1 MNANIR
7 LISVSLLLI
16 CSGRLPAQELIV
28 RLAPQISLAPAQ
40 KGAPQPYLSSDASL
54 QQLLDQHPPKSTST
68 LFAAPRRAAL
78 PEALQN
84 VQRWRFDS
92 AAEAETVIQ
101 KLTALPGVIY
111 AEPNR
116 VYRVSAEINDPL
128 FSEQWYLRNINAP
141 AAWDIETGQETVIVG
156 VIDTGIDYRHED
168 LQGQL
173 WVNSAEDLNGN
184 GILDSL
190 DLNGIDD
197 DGNGYIDDVIG
208 WDFTDAPNFPD
219 QGDYLEPDNDPMD
232 EYGSGHGTPIAG
244 IIAARQNN
252 HLGISGAAPG
262 ARVMALRAGTA
273 SGFLEEDDVAEAI
286 IYAIDNGCQVVNMS
300 FGDNAVSYLLRDAI
314 QYGVSQG
321 VIFVASA
328 GNSGNASLNYPAA
341 FDETISVGATDSANR
356 LAGFSNYG
364 SKINL
369 VAPGL
374 EVFSTQIGNA
384 YGINNGTSFS
394 APVVCAA
401 LALILSHYPNY
412 TPEQA
417 KGALYAGCRDLGYF
431 GWDPFYGHGLVDLQR
446 SLTIG
451 EQGYAEII
459 APATGSGAA
468 QDEIAVLGTVFGPR
482 LISYSLAY
490 GSGENPFHWTPITEV
505 FGVQALQDTLTV
517 WNLAGLPDGI
527 YTLELRLKQHGLN
540 DVVHKTIFAID
551 HTSPTLSGLDTI
563 GILIGPQNGFLIRF
577 QTDDPTVATLFYRNL
592 GERTFTLSK
601 SSQHS
606 QSILN
611 TEYAI
616 HNTQPFFSKISQYFQ
631 NEHNFILSQ
640 EDVSG
645 EIDYYLHLRNSA
657 GLEAVYDNEGQ
668 YYPLDLAESLPPQ
681 TLLAEIEQLPVSGF
695 FMPFSADFNENQR
708 PEFVISELIGG
719 SQFGPLQ
726 AWEYLDGQWAA
737 HQLTAF
743 PLIPRDAAKIH
754 PAGGLELLGG
764 YGGNSLLLGGNAP
777 GEFPNAI
784 VWQDTANFWA
794 SRLINLDGDPEPELL
809 ALNFG
814 RWKIFDVSAAHQ
826 LTLQQTLPGDVTP
839 GNNQFG
845 VPWAVGDDFDGDGLR
860 EIAVE
865 DTDGDLY
872 VYEEDAAGQY
882 QFIWSTRLP
891 GRGGNSLLQAADL
904 DGDGQKELISAVRN
918 LPEVLR
924 ESNVNTKFWA
934 LTVWKSAG
942 NNSFEKIGQQ
952 NVHGVTVQPGIH
964 NGLSAADLDGDGR
977 SEVIFTPFPDAY
989 VFQFGQGEFSL
1000 LWYREGVNSNLALA
1014 EDFDR
1019 NGLPEVLMNSDG
1031 GILRFEA
1038 GANPNRPSPPLQLQA
1053 VPLDTATVRL
1063 GWRESPGSNH
1073 YKIYRKSTP
1082 AGAFALRDSTQFP
1095 AFTDSLVSPDTLYTY
1110 AVTRVDFSFPE
1121 PESAFSS
1128 PAAAQPNAPPVFLGA
1143 EPLSARQVR
1152 LRFNEAMSD
1161 AAYLPEN
1168 YRLLIAAGG
1177 QNGGSRPGE
1186 SRPGESRP
1194 ASAIRGQNR
1203 REVLLSFLEDF
1214 PSLVNH
1220 LEMAGLSDLQGT
1232 PLPGQPLLVS
1242 FEYVPPGE
1250 PFYLQSVNFPGKRSL
1265 RLKFSRELDPV
1276 SAQDPENYFLEP
1288 DGSILRAQL
1297 DSSDARVVHLS
1308 VSSEARLGSLGVP
1321 YYLTVTHLK
1330 DAGGFPLDDRKANR
1344 LAIILS
1350 AESLAD
1356 ILVYPNPY
1364 RGQAAQNDLM
1374 FANLPKGCEI
1384 FIFNASGQF
1393 LQRLE
1398 ETSGTGGVAWDLRTR
1413 AGDLIGSGVYIY
1425 LARFNGEEK
1434 KGKFMVIR

>member
-7 LISVSLLLI
+7 LMIVSLLLLR
-16 CSGRLPAQELIV
+16 SGWLPAQELIV
-28 RLAPQISLAPAQ
+28 RLAPAVSVAPAQ
-40 KGAPQPYLSSDASL
+40 KGAPQPYLSSDAGL
-54 QQLLDQHPPKSTST
+54 QQLLDQHPPKNIST
-68 LFAAPRRAAL
+68 LFDAPRRAAL
-78 PEALQN
+78 PEALRN
-84 VQRWRFDS
+84 LQRWRFAS

-116 VYRVSAEINDPL
+116 AYRVSAEINDPL
-128 FSEQWYLRNINAP
+128 FSEQWYLQNINAP
-141 AAWDIETGQETVIVG
+141 AAWDIETGQASAIVG

-190 DLNGIDD
+190 DLNGRDE

-232 EYGSGHGTPIAG
+232 EFGSGHGTPVAG

-252 HLGISGAAPG
+252 NIGVSGAAPG
-262 ARVMALRAGTA
+262 ARMMALRAGTA

-286 IYAIDNGCQVVNMS
+286 LYAIDNGCQVVNMS

-314 QYGVSQG
+314 QYGVSEG

-341 FDETISVGATDSANR
+341 FDETISVGATDSINK

-369 VAPGL
+369 VAPGV

-394 APVVCAA
+394 APLVCAA
-401 LALILSHYPNY
+401 LALILSHFPHY

-459 APATGSGAA
+459 APATGSGTA
-468 QDEIAVLGTVFGPR
+468 QDEIAVMGTVFGPR

-517 WNLAGLPDGI
+517 WNLAGLPDGT
-527 YTLELRLKQHGLN
+527 YTLELRLKQYGLN
-540 DVVHKTIFAID
+540 EMVHKTIFAID

-577 QTDDPTVATLFYRNL
+577 QTDDPTVATLFYRNA
-592 GERTFTLSK
+592 GRAFTSSK
-601 SSQHS
+601 SSQRS
-606 QSILN
+606 QPILN
-611 TEYAI
+611 P
-616 HNTQPFFSKISQYFQ
+616 QSFLSKISQYFQ
-631 NEHNFILSQ
+631 DEHNFILSQ
-640 EDVSG
+640 EDISG
-645 EIDYYLHLRNSA
+645 EVEFYLHLRNSA

-668 YYPLDLAESLPPQ
+668 YYPLHLAEFLPPQ
-681 TLLAEIEQLPVSGF
+681 TLLSEKEQLPVSGF
-695 FMPFSADFNENQR
+695 FMPFSTDFNENQR

-726 AWEYLDGQWAA
+726 AWEYLAGQWATQ
-737 HQLTAF
+737 QLTGF

-764 YGGNSLLLGGNAP
+764 YGGSSLLLGGNAP
-777 GEFPNAI
+777 GEFPNAV

-814 RWKIFDVSAAHQ
+814 RWKIFDVSAAHR
-826 LTLQQTLPGDVTP
+826 LTLRQTLPGEVTP

-845 VPWAVGDDFDGDGLR
+845 VPWAVVDDFDGDGRR

-872 VYEEDAAGQY
+872 IYEEDAVGQY

-904 DGDGQKELISAVRN
+904 EGDGQKELISAVRN

-924 ESNVNTKFWA
+924 ESNVNSKFWA
-934 LTVWKSAG
+934 LTAWKSAG
-942 NNSFEKIGQQ
+942 NNTFEKIGQQ

-964 NGLSAADLDGDGR
+964 NGLSAADLDGDER
-977 SEVIFTPFPDAY
+977 NEIIFTPFPDAY
-989 VFQFGQGEFSL
+989 VLQFEQGKFSL
-1000 LWYREGVNSNLALA
+1000 AWYREGVNSNLALA

-1019 NGLPEVLMNSDG
+1019 NGLPEVLMNTDA
-1031 GILRFEA
+1031 GILRLEA
-1038 GANPNRPSPPLQLQA
+1038 AANPSRPSPPLQLQA
-1053 VPLDTATVRL
+1053 VPLDTTTIRL
-1063 GWRESPGSNH
+1063 SWRESAGSNY

-1082 AGAFALRDSTQFP
+1082 AGAFALRDSTQSP
-1095 AFTDSLVSPDTLYTY
+1095 AFADSLVNPDTLYTY

-1121 PESAFSS
+1121 PESAFSNRAS
-1128 PAAAQPNAPPVFLGA
+1128 AQPNAPPVFLDA

-1168 YRLLIAAGG
+1168 YRLLIAAAG
-1177 QNGGSRPGE
+1177 QTH
-1186 SRPGESRP
+1186 ESRP

-1203 REVLLSFLEDF
+1203 REVLLSFLEEF
-1214 PSLVNH
+1214 PSRLNH
-1220 LEMAGLSDLQGT
+1220 LEMAGLGDLQGT

-1250 PFYLQSVNFPGKRSL
+1250 PFYLQSVHFAGRRSL
-1265 RLKFSRELDPV
+1265 RLKFSRELDPL
-1276 SAQDPENYFLEP
+1276 SAQNPENYFLEP
-1288 DGSILRAQL
+1288 DGEILQARL

-1308 VSSEARLGSLGVP
+1308 VSSETRLGSLGVP
-1321 YYLTVTHLK
+1321 YYLTVTNMK
-1330 DAGGFPLDDRKANR
+1330 DAGGFPLDNRKTNR
-1344 LAIILS
+1344 LAIIIS
-1350 AESLAD
+1350 AESLAEV
-1356 ILVYPNPY
+1356 LVYPNPY
-1364 RGQAAQNDLM
+1364 HRQAAQNHLM

-1398 ETSGTGGVAWDLRTR
+1398 ETSGSGGVAWDLRTR

-1425 LARFNGEEK
+1425 VARFNGEKK

>member
-1 MNANIR
+1 MNTNIR
-7 LISVSLLLI
+7 LIIVSLLLI
-16 CSGRLPAQELIV
+16 CSGGSPAQELIV
-28 RLAPQISLAPAQ
+28 RLAPQVSVAPAQ
-40 KGAPQPYLSSDASL
+40 KGSPQKYLSSEANL
-54 QQLLDQHPPKSTST
+54 QQVLDQHPPKSISI
-68 LFAAPRRAAL
+68 LFDAPRRAAL
-78 PEALQN
+78 PEALKN
-84 VQRWRFDS
+84 VHLWRFDS
-92 AAEAETVIQ
+92 ASETESVIQ
-101 KLTALPGVIY
+101 KLNALPGVIY

-116 VYRVSAEINDPL
+116 AYRVSAEINDPL
-128 FSEQWYLRNINAP
+128 FSEQWHLRNVNAP
-141 AAWDIETGQETVIVG
+141 AAWDIETGQASVIVG
-156 VIDTGIDYRHED
+156 VIDTGVDYLHED

-173 WVNSAEDLNGN
+173 WINDPEDLNAN
-184 GILDSL
+184 GVLDSL

-232 EYGSGHGTPIAG
+232 EFGSGHGTPVAG

-252 HLGISGAAPG
+252 AAGISGAAPG

-286 IYAIDNGCQVVNMS
+286 LYAIDNGCKVVNMS

-328 GNSGNASLNYPAA
+328 GNSGSASLNYPAA
-341 FDETISVGATDSANR
+341 FDETISVGATDSANK

-369 VAPGL
+369 VAPGV
-374 EVFSTQIGNA
+374 EVFSTQIGDA

-401 LALILSHYPNY
+401 LALILSHYPDY

-417 KGALYAGCRDLGYF
+417 KGALYAGCRDSGYF
-431 GWDPFYGHGLVDLQR
+431 GWDPFYGHGLVDLER

-451 EQGYAEII
+451 EQGFAEIT
-459 APATGSGAA
+459 APATGSGTAEN
-468 QDEIAVLGTVFGPR
+468 EIAVAGTVFGPR

-490 GSGENPFHWTPITEV
+490 GTGENPFHWTPITEV

-517 WNLAGLPDGI
+517 WNLAGLPDTT

-540 DVVHKTIFAID
+540 DLVHKTIFALD
-551 HTSPTLSGLDTI
+551 HTPPALSGLDAAAM
-563 GILIGPQNGFLIRF
+563 LIGPQNGFLIRF
-577 QTDDPTVATLFYRNL
+577 RTDDPTVATLFYRNA

-606 QSILN
+606 QPILHP
-611 TEYAI
+611 ESGI
-616 HNTQPFFSKISQYFQ
+616 RNTQPFFSKISQYFQ
-631 NEHNFILSQ
+631 DEHNFILSQ
-640 EDVSG
+640 EDISG
-645 EIDYYLHLRNSA
+645 EIEFYLHLRNSA
-657 GLEAVYDNEGQ
+657 GLEVIYDNEGQ
-668 YYPLDLAESLPPQ
+668 YYQLNLAESLPPQ
-681 TLLAEIEQLPVSGF
+681 TLLTEKEQLPVSGF
-695 FMPFSADFNENQR
+695 FMPFGADFNENQR
-708 PEFVISELIGG
+708 PEFVISELLGG

-726 AWEYLDGQWAA
+726 AWEYSGGQWAA
-737 HQLTAF
+737 RQLTGF

-754 PAGGLELLGG
+754 PGGGLELLGG
-764 YGGNSLLLGGNAP
+764 YGANSLLLGGNAP
-777 GEFPNAI
+777 GEFPNAV

-794 SRLINLDGDPEPELL
+794 SRLINLDNDPEPELL

-814 RWKIFDVSAAHQ
+814 RWRIFDIDPDHR
-826 LTLQQTLPGDVTP
+826 LTLRQMLPGEVTP

-845 VPWAVGDDFDGDGLR
+845 VPWAVVEDFDGDGRR

-865 DTDGDLY
+865 DADGDLY
-872 VYEEDAAGQY
+872 IYEEDGNGQY
-882 QFIWSTRLP
+882 QFTWSTRLP

-904 DGDGQKELISAVRN
+904 DGDGQQELISAVRN

-934 LTVWKSAG
+934 VTVWKSAG
-942 NNSFEKIGQQ
+942 NNTFEMIGQQ

-989 VFQFGQGEFSL
+989 VLKFEEGKFSVA
-1000 LWYREGVNSNLALA
+1000 WYREGLNSNLALA

-1019 NGLPEVLMNSDG
+1019 NGLPEVLMNTDA

-1038 GANPNRPSPPLQLQA
+1038 NANPNRPSPPLLLQA
-1053 VPLDTATVRL
+1053 VPLDTATIRL
-1063 GWRESPGSNH
+1063 AWRENTGSNY

-1082 AGAFALRDSTQFP
+1082 AGAFALRDSTQSPF
-1095 AFTDSLVSPDTLYTY
+1095 FVDSLVHPDTLYTY

-1121 PESAFSS
+1121 PESGFSS
-1128 PAAAQPNAPPVFLGA
+1128 PASAQPNAPPLFSGA
-1143 EPLSARQVR
+1143 EALSARQVR

-1161 AAYLPEN
+1161 AAFSTEN
-1168 YRLLIAAGG
+1168 YRLLMSAGG
-1177 QNGGSRPGE
+1177 QTGE
-1186 SRPGESRP
+1186 SRRP
-1194 ASAIRGQNR
+1194 ASAIRGENR
-1203 REVLLSFLEDF
+1203 REALLSFLEEF
-1214 PSLVNH
+1214 SPGVNH
-1220 LEMAGLSDLQGT
+1220 LEMDGLSDLQGT

-1242 FEYVPPGE
+1242 FEYLPAGE
-1250 PFYLQSVNFPGKRSL
+1250 PFYLQSVNFPGQRSL
-1265 RLKFSRELDPV
+1265 RLKFSRELDPA
-1276 SAQDPENYFLEP
+1276 SAQNPENYFLEP
-1288 DGSILRAQL
+1288 DGEILQARL
-1297 DSSDARVVHLS
+1297 DSSDARMVHLS

-1330 DAGGFPLDDRKANR
+1330 DAAGFPLDNRKANR

-1350 AESLAD
+1350 AESLAEV
-1356 ILVYPNPY
+1356 LVYPNPY

-1374 FANLPKGCEI
+1374 FANLPQGCEI